1 MKDVERIRRL
11 VLDIESRGGEVTTD
25 AVLALAY
32 GTGVLRRYD
41 MRRIREAHRRLA
53 QRAIAGMGDGQMRLF
68 LSPAGSSGQYVRRER
83 FLSPGALR
91 QRKLMSAARHF
102 VSELDQLEP
111 GPGDGPF
118 FYAWRALSALTRPAK
133 RKAA

>member
-1 MKDVERIRRL
+1 MTEMERIRAL
-11 VLDIESRGGEVTTD
+11 VLDIERRGEEVT
-25 AVLALAY
+25 AEVVLKLAY
-32 GTGVLRRYD
+32 GTGALHKYD
-41 MRRIREAHRRLA
+41 PGRVREAHRRLA
-53 QRAIAGMGDGQMRLF
+53 QRAIAGMTDGQMRLF
-68 LSPAGSSGQYVRRER
+68 LSPAGSSGQYVRREQ
-83 FLSPGALR
+83 FLTPGALR

-111 GPGDGPF
+111 GPGDGPI